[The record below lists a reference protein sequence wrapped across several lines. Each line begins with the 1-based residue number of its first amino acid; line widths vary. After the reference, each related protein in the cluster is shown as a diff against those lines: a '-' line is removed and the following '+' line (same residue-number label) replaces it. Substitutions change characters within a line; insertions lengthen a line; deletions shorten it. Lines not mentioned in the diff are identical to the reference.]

1 MEVLF
6 GADRSCQSRI
16 GWGHV
21 TWFGSEKSHIKNV
34 TVTGSILYIGVEKY
48 RWDRYV
54 ILNPTVA
61 LSTRTSDSSDVFNM
75 TSTCTSII
83 LQ

>member
-34 TVTGSILYIGVEKY
+34 TVTGSIQYIGVEKY
-48 RWDRYV
+48 RWDR
-54 ILNPTVA
+54 
-61 LSTRTSDSSDVFNM
+61 
-75 TSTCTSII
+75 
-83 LQ
+83 